1 MFISIVYA
9 QVSGLIR
16 TVLQGFKNLIIP
28 HIPKVGNHVEHRK
41 RDWLV
46 IMRGKSGQSGVI
58 LYSSRNY
65 FVFVYSIFKYAV
77 KPRNER
83 PNFVSGISER
93 SCLSVVIE

>member
-65 FVFVYSIFKYAV
+65 FVATKGRILYRAY
-77 KPRNER
+77 P
-83 PNFVSGISER
+83 SG
-93 SCLSVVIE
+93 VAYQ